1 MDAIPFN
8 GTARAIGRPAR
19 RWLELL
25 TRWGFIANAIVYI
38 VVGALA
44 VRWAMGAGGQ
54 LTDPEGAFREL
65 QRQPFGTPL
74 LIALIPGFFSY
85 ALWRVLAAFFD
96 GDRDGRTWGGLF
108 SRAFGVLKGLLYAA
122 LGMTAVRLAFSQGTR
137 DLPWLRN
144 ILAGDSGPIVLF
156 LVAAALLAFACF
168 EMYRALHARLSQGL
182 QLYGVGAR
190 AREWIVAVSR
200 FGIGAR
206 GLVIGAFAVLLFR
219 YAAAGQAHMPAA
231 QQSIHVLGGIH
242 PALYVLAAAGLIA
255 YGVYLVVLARY
266 RRVETAS

>member
-8 GTARAIGRPAR
+8 ETARTVGRPAR

-38 VVGALA
+38 IVGVLA
-44 VRWAMGAGGQ
+44 VRWALGAGGQ

-74 LIALIPGFFSY
+74 LVALIPGFFSY
-85 ALWRVLAAFFD
+85 ALWRMLAAFFD

-122 LGMTAVRLAFSQGTR
+122 LGMTAVRLAFAKGTR
-137 DLPWLRN
+137 DSRWIER
-144 ILAGDSGPIVLF
+144 ILGSSAGPIVLY
-156 LVAAALLAFACF
+156 LVAASLLAFACF
-168 EMYRALHARLSQGL
+168 EIYRALHARLSQGL
-182 QLYGVGAR
+182 QLYGVSAR
-190 AREWIVAVSR
+190 ARAWIVAVSR

-206 GLVIGAFAVLLFR
+206 GVVIGAFAVLLFR
-219 YAAAGQAHMPAA
+219 YAAAGRAHVPAA

-242 PALYVLAAAGLIA
+242 PALYILAAAGIIA

-266 RRVETAS
+266 RRVETV